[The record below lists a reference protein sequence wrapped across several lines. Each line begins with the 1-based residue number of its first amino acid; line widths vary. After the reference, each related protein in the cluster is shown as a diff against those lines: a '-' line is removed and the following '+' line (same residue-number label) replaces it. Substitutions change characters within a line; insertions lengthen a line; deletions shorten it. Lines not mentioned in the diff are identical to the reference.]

1 MAKLRWTGGTFTDGA
16 RGFRTSGGV
25 HEFDEPER
33 VEEYLDHRSGDW
45 ERVEESADEDE
56 TADEDTGDEDPDTA
70 EADADP
76 KAEADD
82 VVTPT
87 DPPPFDPT
95 DLTVT
100 EIEDE
105 LAERDLSEADLLAVY
120 SAEREA
126 EDRTTAV
133 EAIDA
138 ALDELEG

>member
-25 HEFDEPER
+25 HEFEDPER

-45 ERVEESADEDE
+45 ERVEEDEAEDE
-56 TADEDTGDEDPDTA
+56 TDAEDTGDEDPDAA
-70 EADADP
+70 EADDD
-76 KAEADD
+76 AEADD

-95 DLTVT
+95 DLTVA

-133 EAIDA
+133 KAIDA